1 MNRFTS
7 TTRPFHRLQQLC
19 IVAILA
25 CLMSETVIAQKT
37 TQTNEDDF
45 RSKKPEVSENIGID
59 SMAGDTIP
67 MGLQFRDTDGVLTE
81 LGALFDGKQPVM
93 LSFNYSDCPKL
104 CSTQLQNMT
113 QTLRKVSEKFKVND
127 HFQMISI
134 SIDPNEQTVR
144 LRETQEKYVKQYNQ
158 PGTEDGWHFMNGKQ
172 AEIKKL
178 ADACGFRYRYIAR
191 QKYYSHPPVF
201 ILLSPD
207 GKIVRYIH
215 GLSYDPNTIE
225 QALVEAAEG
234 KIGSPINWLSYGLG
248 CYVYDESSGQYNFQ
262 SMLIMKIG
270 GAFTVLT
277 LLVTLIPYWFF
288 SSGTE
293 KSEPTDDT
301 NNKTTVEP
309 AT

>member
-1 MNRFTS
+1 MNLLTS
-7 TTRPFHRLQQLC
+7 TTRPFVRLQFC
-19 IVAILA
+19 IVAVMA
-25 CLMSETVIAQKT
+25 CLTSQVCIAQNA
-37 TQTNEDDF
+37 QTNEDDF
-45 RSKKPEVSENIGID
+45 RSKKPEVSENIGVD
-59 SMAGDTIP
+59 SKTGDMIP
-67 MGLQFRDTDGVLTE
+67 MDLQFRSTDGVLTE

-113 QTLRKVSEKFKVND
+113 ETLRDVAKKFKVDD

-144 LRETQEKYVKQYNQ
+144 LRETQEKYIKQYNH
-158 PGTEDGWHFMNGKQ
+158 PGTEGGWHFMTGKQ
-172 AEIKKL
+172 PEIKKL

-201 ILLSPD
+201 ILISPE

-215 GLSYDPNTIE
+215 GLKYDANTIE
-225 QALVEAAEG
+225 QALIESSEG

-270 GAFTVLT
+270 AAFTVLT

-288 SSGTE
+288 SGNSE
-293 KSEPTDDT
+293 KAESADETGSSNT
-301 NNKTTVEP
+301 MEP

>member
-1 MNRFTS
+1 MKFTS
-7 TTRPFHRLQQLC
+7 TTRPFLRLQQFC
-19 IVAILA
+19 IVAVMA
-25 CLMSETVIAQKT
+25 CLPSVVGADQPE
-37 TQTNEDDF
+37 TNEDDF
-45 RSKKPEVSENIGID
+45 RNKKPEVSENIGVD
-59 SMAGDTIP
+59 SMTGDMIP

-81 LGALFDGKQPVM
+81 LGSLFDGKQPVM

-113 QTLRKVSEKFKVND
+113 QTLRAVKKKFKVND

-144 LRETQEKYVKQYNQ
+144 LRETENKYIKQYNE
-158 PGTEDGWHFMNGKQ
+158 PGTEDGWHFMTGKQ

-201 ILLSPD
+201 ILISPE

-215 GLSYDPNTIE
+215 GLNYEVATIE
-225 QALVEAAEG
+225 QALIESAEG

-262 SMLIMKIG
+262 SMMIMKIG
-270 GAFTVLT
+270 AAITVIA
-277 LLVTLIPYWFF
+277 LLVTLVPYWCFPVKRM
-288 SSGTE
+288 TR
-293 KSEPTDDT
+293 PTQRR
-301 NNKTTVEP
+301 
-309 AT
+309 

>member
-1 MNRFTS
+1 MKFTS
-7 TTRPFHRLQQLC
+7 TTRPFLRLQQFC
-19 IVAILA
+19 IVAVMV
-25 CLMSETVIAQKT
+25 CLSSVVGADQPE
-37 TQTNEDDF
+37 TNEDDF
-45 RSKKPEVSENIGID
+45 RNKKPEVSENIGVD
-59 SMAGDTIP
+59 SMTGDMIP

-81 LGALFDGKQPVM
+81 LGSLFDGKQPVM

-113 QTLRKVSEKFKVND
+113 QTLREVKKKFKVNE

-144 LRETQEKYVKQYNQ
+144 LRETQDKYIKQYNE
-158 PGTEDGWHFMNGKQ
+158 PGTEEGWHFMTGKQ

-178 ADACGFRYRYIAR
+178 TDVCGFRYRYIAR

-201 ILLSPD
+201 ILVSPE

-215 GLSYDPNTIE
+215 GLNYKAATIE
-225 QALVEAAEG
+225 QALIESAEG

-248 CYVYDESSGQYNFQ
+248 CYVYDEKNGQYNFQ

-270 GAFTVLT
+270 AAVTVIAMLAT
-277 LLVTLIPYWFF
+277 LVPYWLF
-288 SSGTE
+288 SS
-293 KSEPTDDT
+293 
-301 NNKTTVEP
+301 KTGIQ
-309 AT
+309 

>member
-1 MNRFTS
+1 MKFTS
-7 TTRPFHRLQQLC
+7 TTRPFLRLQQLC
-19 IVAILA
+19 IVAVMA
-25 CLMSETVIAQKT
+25 CLSSVVGANPL
-37 TQTNEDDF
+37 QTNEDDF
-45 RSKKPEVSENIGID
+45 RSKKPEVSENIGVD
-59 SMAGDTIP
+59 SMTGDMIP
-67 MGLQFRDTDGVLTE
+67 MSLQFRDTDGVLTE
-81 LGALFDGKQPVM
+81 LGSLFDGKQPVM

-104 CSTQLQNMT
+104 CSTQLKNMT
-113 QTLRKVSEKFKVND
+113 QTLREVKKKFKVND

-144 LRETQEKYVKQYNQ
+144 LRETEDKYIKQYNE
-158 PGTEDGWHFMNGKQ
+158 PGTEDGWHFMTGKQ

-201 ILLSPD
+201 ILISPE

-215 GLSYDPNTIE
+215 GLNYEAATIE
-225 QALVEAAEG
+225 QALIESAEG

-262 SMLIMKIG
+262 SMMIMKIG
-270 GAFTVLT
+270 AAITVIA
-277 LLVTLIPYWFF
+277 LLVTLVPYWLF
-288 SSGTE
+288 SS
-293 KSEPTDDT
+293 KTDDET
-301 NNKTTVEP
+301 DPTKVVEP

>member
-1 MNRFTS
+1 MKFTS
-7 TTRPFHRLQQLC
+7 TTRPFLRLQQFC
-19 IVAILA
+19 IVAVMV
-25 CLMSETVIAQKT
+25 CLPSVISADQPE
-37 TQTNEDDF
+37 TNEDEF
-45 RSKKPEVSENIGID
+45 RSKKPEVSENIGVD
-59 SMAGDTIP
+59 SMTGDMIP

-81 LGALFDGKQPVM
+81 LGSLFDGKQPVM

-104 CSTQLQNMT
+104 CSTQLKNMT
-113 QTLRKVSEKFKVND
+113 QTLREVKKKFKVND

-144 LRETQEKYVKQYNQ
+144 LRETEDKYIKQYNE
-158 PGTEDGWHFMNGKQ
+158 PGTEDGWHFMTGKQ

-201 ILLSPD
+201 ILISPQ

-215 GLSYDPNTIE
+215 GLNYKAATIE
-225 QALVEAAEG
+225 QALVESAEG

-248 CYVYDESSGQYNFQ
+248 CYVFDETSGQYNFQ

-270 GAFTVLT
+270 AAITVIV
-277 LLVTLIPYWFF
+277 LLVTLVPYWLF
-288 SSGTE
+288 SS
-293 KSEPTDDT
+293 KT
-301 NNKTTVEP
+301 NNETNPTKTIEP